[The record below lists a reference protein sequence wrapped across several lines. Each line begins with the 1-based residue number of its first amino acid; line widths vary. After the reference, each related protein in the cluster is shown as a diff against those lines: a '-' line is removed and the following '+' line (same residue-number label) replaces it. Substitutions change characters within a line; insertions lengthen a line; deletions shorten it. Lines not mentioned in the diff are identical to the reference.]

1 MQNRMLII
9 DDEDKLRQL
18 LARIIEL
25 EWEDLEI
32 RQAADLKAGLQ
43 QLKQREFD
51 VVISDVKLP
60 DGNGVDF
67 VLEIKKQQPLAEVIL
82 MTAYGQIS
90 DGVQAIK
97 NGAFDYMTKGDDNNK
112 IIPLL
117 YKAFEKVKMAKRI
130 AKLEAQVGKKY
141 SFDQI
146 IGQSKELKNAINLAE
161 RVAPT
166 DSTVLLLGETGT
178 GKEVFAQAIHYA
190 SKRSA
195 KSFVAIN
202 CSAFSKDLLESELFG
217 HIAGSFTGAM
227 KDKAGLFEEANLG
240 TIFLDEIGEMPLEL
254 QAKILR
260 VLETGEFI
268 KVGESKPTKANVR
281 VIAATNRDLEKEA
294 EDGLFRPDL
303 FYRLSVFN
311 IHLPALKDRPSDIPM
326 LIEFLVGI
334 CASKMNMKIPQ
345 IDSAYIDAMK
355 NHHWRGNIRE
365 LKNVVERSLILMEG
379 DSLTL
384 NSLPYDIQVEK
395 PKSHSSSS
403 SFALYDVEKEHIQ
416 RVLHHTHHN
425 KAEAARLLGI
435 GIATLYRKIEE
446 YKL

>member
-1 MQNRMLII
+1 MLII

-32 RQAADLKAGLQ
+32 QQAASLKAGLQ

-141 SFDQI
+141 AFDQI

-178 GKEVFAQAIHYA
+178 GKEVFAQSIHYA
-190 SKRSA
+190 SKRNN

-227 KDKAGLFEEANLG
+227 KNKAGLFEEANQG

-268 KVGESKPTKANVR
+268 KVGESKPTKVDVR
-281 VIAATNRDLEKEA
+281 VIAATNRNLEKEA
-294 EDGLFRPDL
+294 EEGLFRADL

-311 IHLPALKDRPSDIPM
+311 ISLPALKDRPSDIPQ
-326 LIEFLVGI
+326 LIEFFVGI
-334 CASKMNMKIPQ
+334 CASKMNMKIP
-345 IDSAYIDAMK
+345 AIDAEYIKAME
-355 NHHWRGNIRE
+355 NHHWKGNIRE
-365 LKNVVERSLILMEG
+365 LKNVVERSLILMDG
-379 DSLTL
+379 HSLGL
-384 NSLPYDIQVEK
+384 NSLPYDIQIK
-395 PKSHSSSS
+395 KSKSHSTS
-403 SFALYDVEKEHIQ
+403 SFALYDVEKEHIL
-416 RVLHHTHHN
+416 RVLHHTQNN

>member
-32 RQAADLKAGLQ
+32 QQASSLKAGLQ
-43 QLKQREFD
+43 QLRQREFD

-141 SFDQI
+141 AFDQI
-146 IGQSKELKNAINLAE
+146 IGQSKELKNAVNLAE

-190 SKRSA
+190 SKRNN

-227 KDKAGLFEEANLG
+227 KNKAGLFEEANQG

-268 KVGESKPTKANVR
+268 KVGESKPTKVDVR
-281 VIAATNRDLEKEA
+281 VIAATNRNLEQEA
-294 EDGLFRPDL
+294 EDGLFRADL

-311 IHLPALKDRPSDIPM
+311 ISLPALKDRPSDIPQ
-326 LIEFLVGI
+326 LIEFFVGI
-334 CASKMNMKIPQ
+334 CASKMNMKIP
-345 IDSAYIDAMK
+345 AIDADYMEAME
-355 NHHWRGNIRE
+355 NHHWKGNIRE
-365 LKNVVERSLILMEG
+365 LKNVVERSLILMDG
-379 DSLTL
+379 HSLGL
-384 NSLPYDIQVEK
+384 NSLPYDIQIK
-395 PKSHSSSS
+395 KSKSHSSS

-416 RVLHHTHHN
+416 RVLHHTQNN